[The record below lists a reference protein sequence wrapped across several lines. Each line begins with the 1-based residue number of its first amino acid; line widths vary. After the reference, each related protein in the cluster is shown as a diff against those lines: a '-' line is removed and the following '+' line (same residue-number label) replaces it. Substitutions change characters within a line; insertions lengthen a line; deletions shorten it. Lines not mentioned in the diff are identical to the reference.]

1 MIASDGG
8 VVVFGRASPH
18 PRSYGTFVR
27 VLGRYVR
34 DLKVLTLEDAIR
46 KMSSFP
52 ARRIGLTDRGVLR
65 ERMKADVVM
74 FDPATVRDIAT
85 FEQPHQY
92 AQGISVVVINGQ
104 VAFENGAVTTA
115 RPGRILYGPAR
126 TP

>member
-1 MIASDGG
+1 M
-8 VVVFGRASPH
+8 
-18 PRSYGTFVR
+18 R

-46 KMSSFP
+46 KMSSYP
-52 ARRIGLTDRGVLR
+52 AQRMGLTDRGVLR
-65 ERMKADVVM
+65 EGMKADLVV
-74 FDPATVRDIAT
+74 FYAATVRDMAT

-104 VAFENGAVTTA
+104 VVFENGSMTAA

-126 TP
+126 IP

>member
-1 MIASDGG
+1 M
-8 VVVFGRASPH
+8 
-18 PRSYGTFVR
+18 
-27 VLGRYVR
+27 R

-65 ERMKADVVM
+65 ERMKADVVI

-92 AQGISVVVINGQ
+92 AQGVSTVFVNGQ
-104 VAFENGAVTTA
+104 VVFENGMMTAA
-115 RPGRILYGPAR
+115 RPGRVLYGPAYAR
-126 TP
+126 

>member
-8 VVVFGRASPH
+8 VVLFGRASPH

-52 ARRIGLTDRGVLR
+52 ARRIGLIDRGVLR
-65 ERMKADVVM
+65 EGMKADVVI

-104 VAFENGAVTTA
+104 VAFENGAVTAA